1 MKQRLVLPNYRSKH
15 YTPHIANL
23 AMKSILFGLLAAF
36 SVQFA
41 IAATP
46 GPQPKPKALPTVFVL
61 GEYETT
67 YDELVEAMPQSLLE
81 ACACGKEEAF
91 AKWVGMLNELDVYA
105 RKQSVDIRGVKLW
118 MHVFFNGDGSIKHI
132 AYHLRPNSR
141 QIEADVLAP
150 VLEGFA
156 RQYRFPV
163 TGDTG
168 FAHYSTGSFPVFGE
182 LTGSSN

>member
-1 MKQRLVLPNYRSKH
+1 MK
-15 YTPHIANL
+15 T
-23 AMKSILFGLLAAF
+23 LLLG
-36 SVQFA
+36 
-41 IAATP
+41 IAATLSLQVALAAGP
-46 GPQPKPKALPTVFVL
+46 GPQPKTKALPTVFVL
-61 GEYETT
+61 GEHESS
-67 YDELVEAMPQSLLE
+67 YDALVQATPISLLE

-118 MHVFFNGDGSIKHI
+118 MHVFYGNDGSIEHI

-141 QIEADVLAP
+141 QIEAEVLAP

-156 RQYRFPV
+156 RQYRFPI
-163 TGDTG
+163 TGEAG

>member
-1 MKQRLVLPNYRSKH
+1 
-15 YTPHIANL
+15 
-23 AMKSILFGLLAAF
+23 MKSLLLGLLAVV
-36 SVQFA
+36 SVNVA
-41 IAATP
+41 LAAGP

-61 GEYETT
+61 GEHEST
-67 YDELVEAMPQSLLE
+67 YDELVQSYPQSLLE
-81 ACACGKEEAF
+81 ACACGNEAAF

-118 MHVFFNGDGSIKHI
+118 MHVFYNGDGSIKHI

-141 QIEADVLAP
+141 QIEADVIAP

-163 TGDTG
+163 TGETG
-168 FAHYSTGSFPVFGE
+168 FAHYSTGAFPVFGE